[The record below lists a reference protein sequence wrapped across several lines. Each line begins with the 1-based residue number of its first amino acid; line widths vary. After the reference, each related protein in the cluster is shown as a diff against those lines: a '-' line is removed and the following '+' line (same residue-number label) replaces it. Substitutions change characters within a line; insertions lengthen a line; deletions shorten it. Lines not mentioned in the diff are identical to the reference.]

1 MYVCL
6 SMFNSLKYQSFTRY
20 GQKLQRRKHHLK
32 QKLSIE
38 LFRLFVFTVVPRSQ
52 KLVDISKFQNLC
64 QFSSL
69 GSCCSTGFVYWID
82 YDFCNA
88 ILYANGYSNKGW

>member
-52 KLVDISKFQNLC
+52 KLVDISKFQVWDPAVALALSIGLTMI
-64 QFSSL
+64 FAMP
-69 GSCCSTGFVYWID
+69 FYMPM
-82 YDFCNA
+82 A
-88 ILYANGYSNKGW
+88 IQIKVGREE

>member
-52 KLVDISKFQNLC
+52 K
-64 QFSSL
+64 
-69 GSCCSTGFVYWID
+69 SCCSTGFVYWID